1 MNHYLHILEDIP
13 TQWHGYWGNMGPGQ
27 GMMNWGYGS
36 NWLGTLTWL
45 AILIAVVVA
54 IIALVRWMTISG
66 RSSSKPHHPSDF
78 AMEILRPHI
87 AIISPNSNIDLSAI
101 DVKCPV

>member
-1 MNHYLHILEDIP
+1 MNLVLRVINDI
-13 TQWHGYWGNMGPGQ
+13 TGQWHGYWGNMGP

-54 IIALVRWMTISG
+54 MIALVRWMTLSG
-66 RSSSKPHHPSDF
+66 SSSSKPHHASDS
-78 AMEILRPHI
+78 AIEILRRRYARGEITKEQFTAMKH
-87 AIISPNSNIDLSAI
+87 DLEE
-101 DVKCPV
+101 

>member
-1 MNHYLHILEDIP
+1 MNHNLHILQDIP

-36 NWLGTLTWL
+36 NWLGTLIWL
-45 AILIAVVVA
+45 AILIAVVIA

-66 RSSSKPHHPSDF
+66 GGSKASNSCDS
-78 AMEILRPHI
+78 AMEILRRRYAKGEI
-87 AIISPNSNIDLSAI
+87 TKEEFTAMKGDLI
-101 DVKCPV
+101 E